1 MRALTILALLLTS
14 LSRLGAAAPAAPGTP
29 EVVVMKIRVGHEKKP
44 QRVVISLKGDDAPQT
59 VENFR
64 KLIHKKFYDGLRFH
78 RAIPNALVQTG
89 DPRTRWWRGDLVG
102 TGGPGYTLPAEIK
115 LPSVQGAVAM
125 ARLDGT
131 INPTKASN
139 GSQFFVCLDA
149 LPKLNGE
156 YTIFGQVIEGMEV
169 LQAIGKLPTDS
180 NDFPIDNV
188 VIQSMRI
195 EPYVIPAS

>member
-1 MRALTILALLLTS
+1 MRALTILALLLTT
-14 LSRLGAAAPAAPGTP
+14 LSRLGAATPPPPGTP
-29 EVVVMKIRVGHEKKP
+29 EVVVLKIKVGREKKP
-44 QRVVISLKGDDAPQT
+44 QRVVISLRPDAAPQT
-59 VENFR
+59 VENFK

-78 RAIPNALVQTG
+78 RVIPKALVQTG
-89 DPRTRWWRGDLVG
+89 DPRTRWWDGDLVG

-115 LPSVQGAVAM
+115 LPSIEGAVAM
-125 ARLDGT
+125 ARLDGP

-169 LQAIGKLPTDS
+169 LHAISKLPTDS
-180 NDFPIDNV
+180 NDFPVDKI
-188 VIQSMRI
+188 VIKSMRL